1 MGNDLNQEP
10 NSVANSSGFPL
21 QIGVTHAINQSLEWR
36 VVVEE
41 HPWQSD
47 ETGTEGFIDIVA
59 MKRPPGFGA
68 MIIECK
74 RVRQAAWVFLLP
86 KTPPTVRSNATVWY
100 SRRTDGNWVHSDWNN
115 WQPEPS
121 TYQSQYCA
129 IPGQEQGRRNLLER
143 TASDLV
149 NSVEAI
155 AHQELEL
162 IEQIGTAN
170 FSRIYVP
177 MLVTTAHLFA
187 TSFDPSAITLN
198 DGSLPTDPAIT
209 EVPYIR
215 FRKAL
220 SARSGSSSASSLSEL
235 NKASERTIFVVHAES
250 VTKFLNQF
258 KLE

>member
-21 QIGVTHAINQSLEWR
+21 QIGVTHAINQSQEWR

-41 HPWQSD
+41 HPWHSD
-47 ETGTEGFIDIVA
+47 ETGAEGFIDIVA
-59 MKRPPGFGA
+59 MNRHPGFGA

-86 KTPPTVRSNATVWY
+86 KTPPTMRSHATVWD
-100 SRRTDGNWVHSDWNN
+100 SRRADRNWAYYNWNN
-115 WQPEPS
+115 WQAEPN

-149 NSVEAI
+149 DSVEAI
-155 AHQELEL
+155 AHQEFKL
-162 IEQIGTAN
+162 IEQNGTAN

-177 MLVTTAHLFA
+177 MLVTTARLFA
-187 TSFDPSAITLN
+187 TSFDPATITLK
-198 DGSLPTDPAIT
+198 DGTLPTDPAIM

-220 SARSGSSSASSLSEL
+220 SVGAGSSSVNSLSEL
-235 NKASERTIFVVHAES
+235 NNASERTVFVVHAES
-250 VTKFLNQF
+250 VT
-258 KLE
+258 